1 MSKQK
6 DKRRKAQL
14 ASKALNES
22 FKFQVMYAL
31 KQKATD
37 ETYDAEIIDRELDV
51 ICKKGLGQDMLKI
64 KEMLEGVRTEMGA
77 EHIAERCSLRGSVV
91 AYLLGITNQNPIENK
106 WIDGCLSDAEQ
117 IRLPMQIDFFY
128 DNEVR
133 NQVVD
138 LLKDRGENMTSRLGQ
153 PAVRLKNCAVVFRR
167 VVQS

>member
-51 ICKKGLGQDMLKI
+51 ICEKGLGQDMLKI

-77 EHIAERCSLRGSVV
+77 EHTRLSPTFWELRIRIPLRMSGLTVAFRTRSKSDSPCRLTSSTTMRCATRWLNG
-91 AYLLGITNQNPIENK
+91 
-106 WIDGCLSDAEQ
+106 
-117 IRLPMQIDFFY
+117 
-128 DNEVR
+128 
-133 NQVVD
+133 
-138 LLKDRGENMTSRLGQ
+138 
-153 PAVRLKNCAVVFRR
+153 
-167 VVQS
+167 